1 MVSHYAHKTA
11 FRTLQHDMIIHLSD
25 KLFEEIR
32 TSNLWLL
39 KLMDVRLHKALVR
52 KLIVLTF
59 KTFPQVQNLE
69 EKRLIEVLN
78 DKFMDLGK

>member
-1 MVSHYAHKTA
+1 
-11 FRTLQHDMIIHLSD
+11 
-25 KLFEEIR
+25 
-32 TSNLWLL
+32 
-39 KLMDVRLHKALVR
+39 MDVRLHKGLVH